1 MSRGARIALFVG
13 LGLVLLVVGTC
24 GGVYAWFQLNADR
37 LAEQGKAAMHD
48 GAHFGGGQEAPVCV
62 TEALL
67 RVTQGD
73 LGIVGEATNKVF
85 LESCLDV
92 AKRPAGF
99 CDGVPPRDQVIASAT
114 WALAR
119 CEALGHGGSQ
129 PCTRL
134 VGAIQESCLE
144 R

>member
-1 MSRGARIALFVG
+1 MSRGWRIAALVG
-13 LGLVLLVVGTC
+13 AGLLLLVLGTC
-24 GGVYAWFQLNADR
+24 GGVYAWFQMNADR
-37 LAEQGKAAMHD
+37 LAEQGKAAMRD
-48 GAHFGGGQEAPVCV
+48 GAHFGGGQQAPVCV
-62 TEALL
+62 AEALRRL
-67 RVTQGD
+67 TQGE

-92 AKRPAGF
+92 AKRPTGF
-99 CDGVPPRDQVIASAT
+99 CDGVPPRDQIIASAS

-119 CEALGHGGSQ
+119 CEALGQGGSQ

-134 VGAIQESCLE
+134 VGAIQENCLE